1 MEVVAGGQASR
12 LFTGGGQV
20 SSSRVRAK
28 PQLRESVRC
37 FYGTAVLGWNRR
49 GASSR
54 PRGSS
59 SVSAGVSYGCVS
71 SGVRISAF
79 SDDGH
84 LRYYARKGPFA
95 RAEKTA
101 ECESERKKEKK
112 KNRDKE
118 GKRRMKLVRGLADNL
133 RAFAAMDFTIGNGED
148 LAGDVRTKTMA
159 EAAQALLTQLEA
171 LTAEEIEMMR
181 KQKAERVVPRKAHAK
196 MENEDGRADE
206 EESSSSSSCSS
217 ESSSDSECGEVVIM
231 KDLRV
236 AAAQQHRTEL
246 REELQQRQP
255 LLQVVGCQTAAP
267 MDPQIHLLESSIMQ
281 VEACID
287 AAPAITAAPEQAA
300 EKTKIE
306 VCMGGKCK
314 KSGAQQLVEAF
325 ERVLGA
331 GGAVSVCKCLG
342 KCRDGPN
349 VRVVSSRAAT
359 CTTNEEVMEDPATAP
374 ICVGVGLQDVQVIVA
389 SYFGDKEPDLLA
401 V

>member
-1 MEVVAGGQASR
+1 MLVFGSGYP
-12 LFTGGGQV
+12 LFDRHF
-20 SSSRVRAK
+20 S
-28 PQLRESVRC
+28 PNLLLSVWKSIC
-37 FYGTAVLGWNRR
+37 CL
-49 GASSR
+49 
-54 PRGSS
+54 
-59 SVSAGVSYGCVS
+59 SVFVQ
-71 SGVRISAF
+71 
-79 SDDGH
+79 
-84 LRYYARKGPFA
+84 
-95 RAEKTA
+95 
-101 ECESERKKEKK
+101 
-112 KNRDKE
+112 
-118 GKRRMKLVRGLADNL
+118 
-133 RAFAAMDFTIGNGED
+133 
-148 LAGDVRTKTMA
+148 

-181 KQKAERVVPRKAHAK
+181 KQKAERDQPRKAHAK

-206 EESSSSSSCSS
+206 EESSSSSSSSS
-217 ESSSDSECGEVVIM
+217 ESSSDSECGEVVSM

-267 MDPQIHLLESSIMQ
+267 MDPQIHLLEWSTMQ

-287 AAPAITAAPEQAA
+287 AAPAITAAPEEAT

-331 GGAVSVCKCLG
+331 DGAVSVCKCLG

-359 CTTNEEVMEDPATAP
+359 STTNEEEAMEDPPTAP

-389 SYFGDKEPDLLA
+389 SYFGDKEPGLLA